1 MFSIKKEYQISF
13 LFLFK
18 WLISPSSS
26 HIRCLKWGYL
36 LLQRINMEVGIP
48 LVSMPYIG
56 LLPSGPSP
64 NCRRIYLCQ
73 CPTSGFSHFY
83 GEEARESHLRLH
95 VSMPYIGL
103 LPFLRYPSKTNDFPA
118 CSNPKFAYVFEKG
131 RFFILFRLIFGFL
144 KIFTILFSIL

>member
-1 MFSIKKEYQISF
+1 MGVPITAANQYGSGDSISVNA
-13 LFLFK
+13 LHRA
-18 WLISPSSS
+18 SP
-26 HIRCLKWGYL
+26 IRPKPKL
-36 LLQRINMEVGIP
+36 
-48 LVSMPYIG
+48 
-56 LLPSGPSP
+56 SP
-64 NCRRIYLCQ
+64 NI
-73 CPTSGFSHFY
+73 F
-83 GEEARESHLRLH
+83 